1 MAKIDLDYSA
11 LDALLQFRVTCDF
24 CASYLKTSRDT
35 IIRRI
40 REDHDMTFAEYHA
53 IQMENTSTKLQ
64 QKALQMAMG
73 GNGTL
78 MVFCLKNLA
87 KWSDKQE
94 TTLSAPEGITLNYK
108 V

>member
-1 MAKIDLDYSA
+1 
-11 LDALLQFRVTCDF
+11 
-24 CASYLKTSRDT
+24 
-35 IIRRI
+35 
-40 REDHDMTFAEYHA
+40 
-53 IQMENTSTKLQ
+53 MENTSTKLQ